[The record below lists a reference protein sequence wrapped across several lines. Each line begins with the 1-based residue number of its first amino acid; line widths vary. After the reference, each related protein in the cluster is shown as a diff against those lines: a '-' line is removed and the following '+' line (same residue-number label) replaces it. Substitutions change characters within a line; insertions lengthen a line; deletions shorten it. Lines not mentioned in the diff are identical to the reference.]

1 MTLLPYPGPVPMN
14 VAKDA
19 KYSVVHAADGMH
31 IQLRFTLNRK
41 EQAILTTDR
50 HEELVEMVNAVKQA
64 DGSAPGGVFYINEYF
79 DVLVKAQDQ
88 CFYAGSYEQV
98 LEFDFD
104 GQIIS
109 PMRPPGVEPGDAW
122 PGPHVGI
129 LYKINATCSDIFY
142 ESKEG
147 KITRRVELSEFEDA
161 ADVKRLAGRLAA
173 HKGDGGGRIYINE
186 CGEFFAPPRA
196 GESGHTYLGALD
208 EDAWFPAPDVPR
220 D

>member
-50 HEELVEMVNAVKQA
+50 HEELVEIVNTVKQA

-109 PMRPPGVEPGDAW
+109 PMRPPGVEPRGMRGR
-122 PGPHVGI
+122 GPTWGF
-129 LYKINATCSDIFY
+129 S
-142 ESKEG
+142 
-147 KITRRVELSEFEDA
+147 TRS
-161 ADVKRLAGRLAA
+161 
-173 HKGDGGGRIYINE
+173 
-186 CGEFFAPPRA
+186 
-196 GESGHTYLGALD
+196 TQ
-208 EDAWFPAPDVPR
+208 PAPTSSTSRRKERSPGEWSCR
-220 D
+220 SSRTRPM